1 MISGSR
7 ITWTDIATLIQ
18 KPNKILPNSI
28 NLAKIKERM
37 HDQYCKEKIINN
49 KGLS

>member
-7 ITWTDIATLIQ
+7 ITWTDIATVIQ
-18 KPNKILPNSI
+18 KLNKISPNSI
-28 NLAKIKERM
+28 NLAKIKERI
-37 HDQYCKEKIINN
+37 HGHYCKEKIINN